1 MLQMTSQYHKGH
13 HNITNGSDDNKENKM
28 YFSDHRVLNPIHG
41 DMFDVQYDDDN
52 DDDDKRDWKG
62 MMYFSD
68 HRVLNPIHGDMFDVQ
83 YDDDNDDDD
92 KRDWKGMMCFFRSPG
107 AQSNSW

>member
-1 MLQMTSQYHKGH
+1 M
-13 HNITNGSDDNKENKM
+13 
-28 YFSDHRVLNPIHG
+28 LNPIHD

-68 HRVLNPIHGDMFDVQ
+68 HRPLGSV
-83 YDDDNDDDD
+83 YDD
-92 KRDWKGMMCFFRSPG
+92 SLP
-107 AQSNSW
+107 